1 MTPSDSSP
9 SNDIQLVAQMESP
22 DPGPHAIPAS
32 SGGACRKDEGSRS
45 GNKGKTRRERIFHIP
60 ESHRTDRRVIPPG
73 SRSLLA
79 IAKEG
84 RISLFGAHELLSIWA
99 AATGTSLRSG
109 DDRLKTVRCEDIYV
123 ATGRNGSDRMV
134 MHWNVQ
140 AGLVSAVDNPE
151 AWATMAMTTLANMVF
166 PERLQDEKDHM
177 EESERMSCYGRSR
190 ISCAEISDLIDARN
204 DSPYNATLRSLSDKA
219 DAARLAKEKSIDVL
233 YDARKRHGLDHAPFC
248 CDRNE
253 SGLIIANKHDQFDS
267 RRIKLFLGDQSAIE
281 AADRYLACVD
291 SDARAQRRLESFR
304 ATQVPWKITGLGP
317 GEYERWPT
325 PDEWGTYASR
335 EIAKVVYRM
344 SSIRRVELDRLASEF
359 ANDLD
364 GMTAWRFSA
373 TIDDTI
379 RDIQQVLLKTGV
391 EIT

>member
-1 MTPSDSSP
+1 MSPSDSSP
-9 SNDIQLVAQMESP
+9 DNDLPLDTQAESP
-22 DPGPHAIPAS
+22 DPGPPLIPAS
-32 SGGACRKDEGSRS
+32 SGGACRKDEGNRN
-45 GNKGKTRRERIFHIP
+45 GHKRQARRERNSRVP
-60 ESHRTDRRVIPPG
+60 ESLRTDRRGIPPG

-84 RISLFGAHELLSIWA
+84 RMSLFGAHELLSIWA

-140 AGLVSAVDNPE
+140 AGLVSAVEKPT

-166 PERLQDEKDHM
+166 PERHQDEKDHM
-177 EESERMSCYGRSR
+177 EESERMNCYGRSR
-190 ISCAEISDLIDARN
+190 PSRAEISDLIDTRN
-204 DSPYNATLRSLSDKA
+204 DSPYYTTLRSLSDKA
-219 DAARLAKEKSIDVL
+219 DAARLATGESIDVL
-233 YDARKRHGLDHAPFC
+233 YEARKRHGLDHAPFS

-253 SGLIIANKHDQFDS
+253 SGLIIANEHGQFDP
-267 RRIKLFLGDQSAIE
+267 RRIKLFLGDRSAVE
-281 AADRYLACVD
+281 AAARYLTSAD
-291 SDARAQRRLESFR
+291 SEARAQRRLESYR
-304 ATQVPWKITGLGP
+304 ASKAPWKITGLGP
-317 GEYERWPT
+317 DEYERWPT
-325 PDEWGTYASR
+325 PDEWGTYACR
-335 EIAKVVYRM
+335 EVAKALYRM
-344 SSIRRVELDRLASEF
+344 SSIRRIELDRLASEF
-359 ANDLD
+359 ADDLD